1 MKSYILKILLFIS
14 LLISVLALNI
24 IYEKYQVYI
33 NSEIS
38 NITPL
43 SWKKYYYKYKS
54 QNNNFPHLKLII
66 PDAGYD
72 ELKKN
77 RLTALHNENGK
88 SLLTK
93 SIRNYV
99 DSKVVFNGK
108 VIDSKIRL
116 KGLMKGHWEDPIK
129 WSFKVKL
136 KEDKIFGL
144 KKFGL
149 MTPVQRGCIN
159 EWVFHKLND
168 HLNNLSLKYEF
179 IELSLNDMYLG
190 NYVIEEA
197 FDTKNHNSNN
207 KIILK
212 FDLNNYYEKLR
223 NDSLPSCIEEY
234 NYLHIPKCFYEQ
246 LKIISY
252 GKSNECDFIYAKNLL
267 SKFRDGKLK
276 THEVFDIEK
285 LAGYISVTTLMGN
298 QHPFYLHNV
307 RIMYNKKSKLLE
319 IIPYDLERYHLISEE
334 ESYEKFLPWK
344 RSYFRNTFL
353 DQIMSDKIFREKYFE
368 TLSKLVES
376 QTIDDFLKDNL
387 NQIDYIKRNL
397 KSDCVDLE
405 IDLLSAIK
413 INRDYIKRLLY
424 NKSIL

>member
-1 MKSYILKILLFIS
+1 M
-14 LLISVLALNI
+14 
-24 IYEKYQVYI
+24 
-33 NSEIS
+33 
-38 NITPL
+38 
-43 SWKKYYYKYKS
+43 
-54 QNNNFPHLKLII
+54 
-66 PDAGYD
+66 
-72 ELKKN
+72 
-77 RLTALHNENGK
+77 
-88 SLLTK
+88 
-93 SIRNYV
+93 
-99 DSKVVFNGK
+99 
-108 VIDSKIRL
+108 
-116 KGLMKGHWEDPIK
+116 
-129 WSFKVKL
+129 
-136 KEDKIFGL
+136 
-144 KKFGL
+144 
-149 MTPVQRGCIN
+149 
-159 EWVFHKLND
+159 
-168 HLNNLSLKYEF
+168 
-179 IELSLNDMYLG
+179 
-190 NYVIEEA
+190 
-197 FDTKNHNSNN
+197 
-207 KIILK
+207 
-212 FDLNNYYEKLR
+212 
-223 NDSLPSCIEEY
+223 
-234 NYLHIPKCFYEQ
+234 
-246 LKIISY
+246 
-252 GKSNECDFIYAKNLL
+252 L

-424 NKSIL
+424 NKSILWLNSCFQSFCSTFENIYLWIIVIAISCFEKT

>member
-1 MKSYILKILLFIS
+1 MTKKLLFLFLVIF
-14 LLISVLALNI
+14 VLSSNI

-33 NSEIS
+33 NSKIS
-38 NITPL
+38 NIAPL
-43 SWKKYYYKYKS
+43 SWKKYYYKHKS
-54 QNNNFPHLKLII
+54 KNNNFPHLKLII
-66 PDAGYD
+66 PEKGYD

-77 RLTALHNENGK
+77 RFTALYNENGK

-99 DSKVVFNGK
+99 DCKVVFNGK

-136 KEDKIFGL
+136 KEDKILGL

-168 HLNNLSLKYEF
+168 YLNNLSLKYEF
-179 IELSLNDMYLG
+179 IELSINDMYLG
-190 NYVIEEA
+190 NYALEEA
-197 FDTKNHNSNN
+197 FDNKKNNHN

-223 NDSLPSCIEEY
+223 NDSISSCIEEY
-234 NYLHIPKCFYEQ
+234 KYLHIPKCFYEQ

-252 GKSNECDFIYAKNLL
+252 GKSNGFDFIYAKNLL
-267 SKFRDGKLK
+267 SEFRDGNLK
-276 THEVFDIEK
+276 THEAFDIEK
-285 LAGYISVTTLMGN
+285 LASYLSVTTLMGN
-298 QHPFYLHNV
+298 QHPFYLHNI
-307 RIMYNKKSKLLE
+307 RIFYNKKSKLLE
-319 IIPYDLERYHLISEE
+319 IIPYDLERYHLISKE

-344 RSYFRNTFL
+344 ESYFRNTFL
-353 DQIMSDKIFREKYFE
+353 GQIMSDKIFREKYFG

-376 QTIDDFLKDNL
+376 QTIDDFLKENL
-387 NQIDYIKRNL
+387 NQIDYIKSNL

-405 IDLLSAIK
+405 IDLFSAII
-413 INRDYIKRLLY
+413 INRNYIKTLLI